1 MGEKDWMIYHF
12 NFLGSWSTA
21 YRTGTDNSI
30 QLLCVITLRLVG
42 DLDWFVFVL
51 YFDSSCI
58 LVCSDY
64 CTFVQSNNFS
74 CNHKTQTISTKFSGN
89 KWYIQN
95 FVFLLLKFNKTV
107 DPNHELPKLVAAIS
121 KVLWHCQ
128 KPSVELYEHCGCPY
142 ELLYSR
148 AFRLQ
153 NILPRFRLTPCL

>member
-1 MGEKDWMIYHF
+1 MIYHF

-74 CNHKTQTISTKFSGN
+74 CNRKTQTISTKFSGN
-89 KWYIQN
+89 K
-95 FVFLLLKFNKTV
+95 
-107 DPNHELPKLVAAIS
+107 
-121 KVLWHCQ
+121 
-128 KPSVELYEHCGCPY
+128 
-142 ELLYSR
+142 
-148 AFRLQ
+148 
-153 NILPRFRLTPCL
+153 